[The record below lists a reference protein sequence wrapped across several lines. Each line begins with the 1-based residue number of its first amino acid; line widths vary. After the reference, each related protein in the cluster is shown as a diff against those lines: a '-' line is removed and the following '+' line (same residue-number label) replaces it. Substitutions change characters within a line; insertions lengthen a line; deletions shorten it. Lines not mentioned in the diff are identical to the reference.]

1 MSGIDCYSEICVHIC
16 TMSKINIKTN
26 GVWADEKT
34 AAQYYKI
41 KPATLRKHRSDFGH
55 DKGLEWK
62 KVRGRVLY
70 NLEHNDQV
78 LEESN
83 EI

>member
-1 MSGIDCYSEICVHIC
+1 MHMN
-16 TMSKINIKTN
+16 TNNKIN

-41 KPATLRKHRSDFGH
+41 KPATLRKHRSEFGH
-55 DKGLEWK
+55 DKGLAWK

-70 NLEHNDQV
+70 NLEHNDRV
-78 LEESN
+78 LESSN